1 MNRRIIARH
10 AALAAALGPVVVFF
24 FFHLSS
30 SMDHRITVVPDD
42 GFYYLLLGKNF
53 AEHHVWSFDGVTPT
67 SGFHLL
73 QGYVCALAAF
83 VLPGAGT
90 EALLDVLGF
99 VGLGVTVL
107 AVFVLVRTFARA
119 LSPAAALG
127 VAFVSGSA
135 NFVQQPVSVME
146 WPWVVLASTLLVAA
160 ILEDRP
166 GLAFAAGC
174 LGAFGRTDFP
184 LLAAVAVGA
193 SVVLRPREGYF
204 PHARAVCFGLAGA
217 VVALGLALLH
227 NRLATG
233 EFLQSSA
240 MIKAHWGSVRGYK
253 PLLGAEIA
261 VWTSAPGEAL
271 RRGLAFVLAA
281 HALSAG
287 ALALVERGA
296 PTPPTPEAAP
306 TPPTREPAPAADDDR
321 RRANRRF
328 LTIFGVLCTVA
339 FAAFYATGS
348 ASIQAW
354 YTAPFVV
361 PIAGLYA
368 AGLDLLRRRESILL
382 GNIALGATLAVNGWL
397 ATCEGMAEQTWTL
410 RGAEWLGQNRPAGRI
425 GAWNAGIIS
434 AFSTRDVINLDGLVN
449 NAVTPYILGDRLH
462 CYLLDA
468 PIDYVFDWET
478 MLDDR
483 YARMGGYS
491 SGLLERALVPQ
502 HVIEGTEH
510 PLGGWRRLTLF
521 KVDRAVLEASGGC
534 PIGPR

>member
-1 MNRRIIARH
+1 MNRSKIARH

-24 FFHLSS
+24 LFYLSS

-42 GFYYLLLGKNF
+42 GLYYVLLGKNF

-73 QGYVCALAAF
+73 QAYVCALAAF
-83 VLPGAGT
+83 VLRGAST

-99 VGLGVTVL
+99 VGLAVTLL

-119 LSPAAALG
+119 LGPAAALG

-204 PHARAVCFGLAGA
+204 PHARAVSFGLAGA

-227 NRLATG
+227 NRLVTG
-233 EFLQSSA
+233 ELLQSSA
-240 MIKAHWGSVRGYK
+240 TIKAHWGSVRGYK

-261 VWTSAPGEAL
+261 VWSSAPGEAL
-271 RRGLAFVLAA
+271 RRGFAFVLAA
-281 HALSAG
+281 HALAAG
-287 ALALVERGA
+287 ALAVVERWA
-296 PTPPTPEAAP
+296 PAPPTAKPEPTP
-306 TPPTREPAPAADDDR
+306 DDDR

-328 LTIFGVLCTVA
+328 LAIFGALCTVA
-339 FAAFYATGS
+339 FAAFYARGS
-348 ASIQAW
+348 ASIQSW

-368 AGLDLLRRRESILL
+368 AGLDLLRRRESRLL
-382 GNIALGATLAVNGWL
+382 CNIALGATLVVNGWL
-397 ATCEGMAEQTWTL
+397 ATREGMAEQTWNL

-425 GAWNAGIIS
+425 GAWNTGIIS
-434 AFSTRDVINLDGLVN
+434 AFSTKDVINIDGLVN

-462 CYLLDA
+462 CYFLDA

-491 SGLLERALVPQ
+491 SGLLKRALVPQ
-502 HVIEGTEH
+502 HVIEGTEN
-510 PLGGWRRLTLF
+510 PGLGRWRRLTLF

-534 PIGPR
+534 PTVAAAQ